1 VSLPQIDRMDQ
12 PSVKLG
18 LGVDEIAAA
27 GFEHGDAL
35 RLETPTVAVPIGAGG
50 GADGSPGI
58 AQLTAIMVG
67 RGPSKMR
74 LLSSSLISRISG
86 RDA

>member
-35 RLETPTVAVPIGAGG
+35 RLETPLWPFPLEPVAGRMGPRALRS
-50 GADGSPGI
+50 SP
-58 AQLTAIMVG
+58 LLWWVVG
-67 RGPSKMR
+67 LAKCAFYRVH
-74 LLSSSLISRISG
+74 
-86 RDA
+86 